1 MKRKSLPNSKW
12 YRDRNAKIVELVK
25 QGKKNEAL
33 EFSGLSAARI
43 NEILKDNGIPDRLTI
58 SNECVYDINYL

>member
-1 MKRKSLPNSKW
+1 MIRKSLPNSKW
-12 YRDRNAKIVELVK
+12 YRDRNAKICELVK
-25 QGKKNEAL
+25 QGKNNEAL

-58 SNECVYDINYL
+58 SNECVYDINYF